1 MSHDLGASLRAL
13 RQSRGWSVP
22 EMARQLRVA
31 AKAAGDTSVPG
42 NKALCTYIRRWE
54 RGTIGPSE
62 RYRLHYG
69 KAFGIPPGQLG
80 PGQATGT
87 AAPGPAVPPVLS
99 PGETLPGGAAP
110 NIPPW
115 AELAYRGRWEPPSG
129 DSWAGREVVMA
140 AHEGSDHAERAE
152 RRDIGDATLEQL
164 RADLVRLSIESDTGD
179 PFQLFL
185 EQRRVRHR
193 IYAALDR
200 RLWPRDEVELYFL
213 LGCLNGLMGV
223 TADRLGYVAA
233 AEELIRAG
241 SAYATV
247 IDHRPL
253 LAQLHQ
259 LLSYIAYWDGRPR
272 ESRDLAG
279 NGLQY
284 LNAGPNGANLHLKYA
299 QAVARLGNAD
309 DARRAIAAAH
319 DAREREHHDELL
331 EIGGEFAISRA
342 THHYFASAALAEIDG
357 AEREVAG
364 ELEQAAALYAAG
376 PGPGE
381 QYWFGARALTGI
393 DLAAIRLRLG
403 RLDGAVAVLEPVLA
417 LPSGRRFAALTTR
430 FARVRAELAHARYQG
445 SVQARALDE
454 RIEDFTRD
462 TIASGLHE
470 LPGGPA

>member
-1 MSHDLGASLRAL
+1 
-13 RQSRGWSVP
+13 
-22 EMARQLRVA
+22 MARQLRVA
-31 AKAAGDTSVPG
+31 AKATGDTSVPG
-42 NKALCTYIRRWE
+42 NKALCTYVRRWE

-69 KAFGIPPGQLG
+69 KAFGIPPDQLG
-80 PGQATGT
+80 HGQVTGAAGAEPAGPVAVSPGAALPGHP
-87 AAPGPAVPPVLS
+87 APG
-99 PGETLPGGAAP
+99 
-110 NIPPW
+110 IPPW
-115 AELAYRGRWEPPSG
+115 AEVAYRGIREPPSG
-129 DSWAGREVVMA
+129 DAWVGREVVMA

-164 RADLVRLSIESDTGD
+164 RSDLVRLSAESDTAD
-179 PFQLFL
+179 PFPLFL
-185 EQRRVRHR
+185 ELRRVRHR

-213 LGCLNGLMGV
+213 LSCLNGLMGV
-223 TADRLGYVAA
+223 NADRLGYAAA

-241 SAYATV
+241 SAYATA

-259 LLSYIAYWDGRPR
+259 QLSYIAYWSGRPR
-272 ESRDLAG
+272 ESRDLAA

-299 QAVARLGNAD
+299 QAAARLGDAN
-309 DARRAIAAAH
+309 DARRAITAAH

-342 THHYFASAALAEIDG
+342 THHYFAGAALAEIDG

-381 QYWFGARALTGI
+381 QHWFGARALTGI
-393 DLAAIRLRLG
+393 DLAAIRLRVG
-403 RLDGAVAVLEPVLA
+403 GLDGAVAVLEPVLS
-417 LPSGRRFAALTTR
+417 LPSSQRFAALTTR
-430 FARVRAELAHARYQG
+430 FARVRAELARPRYQG
-445 SVQARALDE
+445 SAQARTLDE